1 MYRCPRGIAR
11 RGLGS
16 GWGLRAVAG
25 LWGCFVAPRMTPGL
39 SSVDLAAGRFLAYG
53 AMSALVLL
61 LVPGRRRRPTMSQM
75 GWALALSVLGFTGY
89 YWLLV
94 LAIRDAGT
102 EVPTLI
108 IGTIPLWVMLLGKP
122 LGLRWAALLPGL
134 ALTAAGLALMM
145 GATQGSLTT
154 GPGDQPDFLRGVA
167 YAAGAMACWTAFAL
181 LNAAWL
187 HRHREVSAA
196 DWANWLGVATGG
208 GALLMWLALGT
219 PAREL
224 VAHPGFACGRDGV
237 CGHRAGLGVAGDHS
251 LERRQ
256 PATVGQPVRPAHRE
270 RDRVRTGLFF
280 CLGWSVAV
288 RPPTSCQRVVHAGHH
303 FFHQG
308 APMKYEIPA
317 LKRLVFEMTVP
328 IRWGDMDAMNH
339 VNNTTYF
346 RYLEIVRIEWF
357 RSIGCMV
364 DPQGEG
370 PVIVNAFC
378 NFYRQLEYPGDV
390 LMKMYAS
397 DPARTTFETWTTIER
412 ADAPGAIWAA
422 GGATTIWVDFPKQ
435 KAVPLPDWMRQLV
448 EEVE

>member
-1 MYRCPRGIAR
+1 MTGGI
-11 RGLGS
+11 
-16 GWGLRAVAG
+16 VAG
-25 LWGCFVAPRMTPGL
+25 LLAGALWGLVFVAPRMTPGL

-61 LVPGRRRRPTMSQM
+61 LVPGRRRRPNGSQM
-75 GWALALSVLGFTGY
+75 VWALALSVLGFTGY

-102 EVPTLI
+102 EVPTLV

-224 VAHPGFACGRDGV
+224 VTQPGFAWAATV
-237 CGHRAGLGVAGDHS
+237 CVATGLGSAWLATILWNIASQRLSAS
-251 LERRQ
+251 LCGQLIVSE
-256 PATVGQPVRPAHRE
+256 TVFALVYSFAWDGQWPSVPQLLASVLFTLGIVFSIKAHR
-270 RDRVRTGLFF
+270 
-280 CLGWSVAV
+280 
-288 RPPTSCQRVVHAGHH
+288 
-303 FFHQG
+303 
-308 APMKYEIPA
+308 
-317 LKRLVFEMTVP
+317 
-328 IRWGDMDAMNH
+328 
-339 VNNTTYF
+339 
-346 RYLEIVRIEWF
+346 
-357 RSIGCMV
+357 
-364 DPQGEG
+364 
-370 PVIVNAFC
+370 
-378 NFYRQLEYPGDV
+378 
-390 LMKMYAS
+390 
-397 DPARTTFETWTTIER
+397 
-412 ADAPGAIWAA
+412 
-422 GGATTIWVDFPKQ
+422 
-435 KAVPLPDWMRQLV
+435 
-448 EEVE
+448 